1 MNLAHRSAVLAAS
14 FGLLALSS
22 PALAQMS
29 VPPPMEQ
36 LTADCARP
44 VYASDQLVCGDTE
57 LRQLDA
63 RLAAILNMPAAANGI
78 ALIES
83 DDQWFKRRSR
93 CAFETDHRACLVQS
107 YRDRLAFLESATQM
121 RERKWGAR
129 CTIWGQ
135 VEIDRV
141 PNGYML
147 VRTRDDQS
155 LRAIAAP
162 VSEQSVWKPVWTA
175 TVRGLRIDF
184 TSHDGRRISCKTKR

>member
-1 MNLAHRSAVLAAS
+1 MGVAHRFALLAAS
-14 FGLLALSS
+14 FGLLALSAT
-22 PALAQMS
+22 ALAQMS
-29 VPPPMEQ
+29 VPPPATQ
-36 LTADCARP
+36 TTADCARP

-63 RLAAILNMPAAANGI
+63 RLAAILDMPAAANGS

-93 CAFETDHRACLVQS
+93 CAFETDHRACLLQS
-107 YRDRLAFLESATQM
+107 YRDRLAFRESATQM
-121 RERKWGAR
+121 RERTWGAR

-135 VEIDRV
+135 VEIDRA
-141 PNGYML
+141 PNGHL
-147 VRTRDDQS
+147 IVRTRNDQL

-162 VSEQSVWKPVWTA
+162 VPEQSAWKPVWTA
-175 TVRGLRIDF
+175 MVRGSRIDF

>member
-1 MNLAHRSAVLAAS
+1 MNQAHRFALWAVFTCVLACSVPAS
-14 FGLLALSS
+14 
-22 PALAQMS
+22 AQMP
-29 VPPPMEQ
+29 VPPPVEQ
-36 LTADCARP
+36 STADCARP
-44 VYASDQLVCGDTE
+44 VYASDQLLCDDPE
-57 LRQLDA
+57 LRQLDTQ
-63 RLAAILNMPAAANGI
+63 LAAVLRVPAAWNGSS
-78 ALIES
+78 LIES
-83 DDQWFKRRSR
+83 DSQWFKRRSR

-121 RERKWGAR
+121 RERTWGAR